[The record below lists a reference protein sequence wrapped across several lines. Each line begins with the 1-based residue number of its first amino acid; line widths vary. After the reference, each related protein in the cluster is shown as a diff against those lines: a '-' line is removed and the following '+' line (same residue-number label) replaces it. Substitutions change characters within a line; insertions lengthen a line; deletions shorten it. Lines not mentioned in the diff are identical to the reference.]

1 MDGPDTAGGLSLPLL
16 SLVASTVWLA
26 APLVLAAL
34 AGLYAERSGVIDI
47 GLEGKMLA
55 AAFAGAAVASL
66 TGSAALGLGAGIAAA
81 LLLSLLHG
89 AAAIIGGGDQIVSG
103 MALNLIALGATPSL
117 ASAWFG
123 QRGTTPPLP
132 AGARFGPFT
141 LPLAQPLSE
150 IPILGRV
157 YTTVISGHS
166 LPVYLAWLAVPLT
179 AFVLASTRFGLR
191 LRAVGESPEAV
202 DAAGLSVARLRFIAL
217 AVNGA
222 LCGVA
227 GVCLSMAQGN
237 GFLRDMSA
245 GRGYLALAAL
255 IFGKWRPW
263 PVLGACLLFAAAD
276 AVQARLQGV
285 ALPAI
290 GTVPVQFIQVLPY
303 LITVAILAGFV
314 GTARPPR
321 ALGKPYSPAR

>member
-1 MDGPDTAGGLSLPLL
+1 MDGAGTAGEMSLLLL
-16 SLVASTVWLA
+16 SLAASTVRLA

-34 AGLYAERSGVIDI
+34 AGLYAERSGVVDI

-55 AAFAGAAVASL
+55 AAFAGAAVAAL

-81 LLLSLLHG
+81 LVLALLHG
-89 AAAIIGGGDQIVSG
+89 VAAIAGGADQIVSG
-103 MALNLIALGATPSL
+103 MALNLIAAGATPSL
-117 ASAWFG
+117 ASAWFR

-132 AGARFGPFT
+132 AGARFGPIT
-141 LPLAQPLSE
+141 LPLAQSLGE
-150 IPILGRV
+150 VPIVGWV
-157 YTTVISGHS
+157 YTTIISGHS

-179 AFVLASTRFGLR
+179 AFVLSYTGFGLR

-202 DAAGLSVARLRFIAL
+202 DAAGLSVARLRFTAL
-217 AVNGA
+217 AVNGV
-222 LCGVA
+222 LCGLA

-263 PVLGACLLFAAAD
+263 PVLAACLLFAAAD

-285 ALPAI
+285 VLPGFGA
-290 GTVPVQFIQVLPY
+290 VPVQLIQALPY
-303 LITVAILAGFV
+303 VITVVILAGLV

-321 ALGKPYSPAR
+321 ALGKPYPPVR

>member
-1 MDGPDTAGGLSLPLL
+1 
-16 SLVASTVWLA
+16 
-26 APLVLAAL
+26 
-34 AGLYAERSGVIDI
+34 
-47 GLEGKMLA
+47 MLA

-66 TGSAALGLGAGIAAA
+66 TGSAIFGLAAGIAAA
-81 LLLSLLHG
+81 LLLALLHG
-89 AAAIIGGGDQIVSG
+89 VAAIAARGDQIVSG
-103 MALNLIALGATPSL
+103 MAFNLIAAGATPSL

-132 AGARFGPFT
+132 SGARFGPIT
-141 LPLAQPLSE
+141 LPFAQSLGE
-150 IPILGRV
+150 IPLVGRV
-157 YTTVISGHS
+157 YATIISGHT
-166 LPVYLAWLAVPLT
+166 LPVDLAGLAVPWT
-179 AFVLASTRFGLR
+179 AFVLARTRFGLR
-191 LRAVGESPEAV
+191 LRAAGESPESV
-202 DAAGLSVARLRFIAL
+202 DAAGQSVARLRFTEL
-217 AVNGA
+217 VVNGA
-222 LCGVA
+222 LCGVS

-285 ALPAI
+285 VLP
-290 GTVPVQFIQVLPY
+290 GLGMVPVQLIQALPY

-314 GTARPPR
+314 GRARPPR
-321 ALGKPYSPAR
+321 ALGRPYPPIA

>member
-1 MDGPDTAGGLSLPLL
+1 MDGAGTAGEMSLLLL
-16 SLVASTVWLA
+16 SLAASTVRLA

-34 AGLYAERSGVIDI
+34 AGLYAERSGVVDI

-55 AAFAGAAVASL
+55 AAFAGAAVAAL

-81 LLLSLLHG
+81 LVLALLHG
-89 AAAIIGGGDQIVSG
+89 VAAIAGGADQIVSG
-103 MALNLIALGATPSL
+103 MALNLIAAGATPSL

-132 AGARFGPFT
+132 AGARFGPIT
-141 LPLAQPLSE
+141 LPLAQSLGE
-150 IPILGRV
+150 VPIAGRV
-157 YTTVISGHS
+157 YTTIISGHS

-179 AFVLASTRFGLR
+179 AFVLSYTGFGLR

-202 DAAGLSVARLRFIAL
+202 NAAGLSVARLRFTAL
-217 AVNGA
+217 AVNGV
-222 LCGVA
+222 LCGLA

-263 PVLGACLLFAAAD
+263 PVLAACLLFAAAD

-285 ALPAI
+285 ILPGI
-290 GTVPVQFIQVLPY
+290 GAVPVQLIQALPY
-303 LITVAILAGFV
+303 MITVVILAGLV
-314 GTARPPR
+314 GMARPPR
-321 ALGKPYSPAR
+321 ALGKPYPPIR

>member
-1 MDGPDTAGGLSLPLL
+1 MSLLLL
-16 SLVASTVWLA
+16 SLAGSTVRLA

-34 AGLYAERSGVIDI
+34 AGLYAERSGVVDI
-47 GLEGKMLA
+47 GLEGNMLA

-66 TGSAALGLGAGIAAA
+66 SGSAALGLGAGIAAA
-81 LLLSLLHG
+81 LVLALLHG
-89 AAAIIGGGDQIVSG
+89 VAAIAAGADQIVSG
-103 MALNLIALGATPSL
+103 MALNLIAAGATPSL

-132 AGARFGPFT
+132 AGARFGPIT
-141 LPLAQPLSE
+141 LPLAQSLGE
-150 IPILGRV
+150 VPIAGRV
-157 YTTVISGHS
+157 YTTIISGHS

-179 AFVLASTRFGLR
+179 AFVLSYTGFGLR

-202 DAAGLSVARLRFIAL
+202 DAAGLSVARLRFTAL
-217 AVNGA
+217 AVNGV
-222 LCGVA
+222 LCGLA

-263 PVLGACLLFAAAD
+263 PVLAACLLFAAAD

-285 ALPAI
+285 VLPGI
-290 GTVPVQFIQVLPY
+290 GAVPVQLIQALPY
-303 LITVAILAGFV
+303 MITVVILAGLV

-321 ALGKPYSPAR
+321 VLGKPYPPIR

>member
-1 MDGPDTAGGLSLPLL
+1 MDGAGTAGEMSLLLL
-16 SLVASTVWLA
+16 SLAASTVRLA

-34 AGLYAERSGVIDI
+34 AGLYAERSGVVDI

-55 AAFAGAAVASL
+55 AAFAGAAVAAL

-81 LLLSLLHG
+81 LVLALLHG
-89 AAAIIGGGDQIVSG
+89 VAAIAAGADQIVSG
-103 MALNLIALGATPSL
+103 MALNLIAAGATPSL

-132 AGARFGPFT
+132 AGARFGPIT
-141 LPLAQPLSE
+141 LPLAQSLGE
-150 IPILGRV
+150 VPIAGRV
-157 YTTVISGHS
+157 YTTIISGHS

-179 AFVLASTRFGLR
+179 AFVLSYTGFGLR

-202 DAAGLSVARLRFIAL
+202 NAAGLSVARLRFTAL
-217 AVNGA
+217 AVNGV
-222 LCGVA
+222 LCGLA

-263 PVLGACLLFAAAD
+263 PVLAACLLFAAAD

-285 ALPAI
+285 ILPGI
-290 GTVPVQFIQVLPY
+290 GAVPVQLIQALPY
-303 LITVAILAGFV
+303 MITVVILAGLV
-314 GTARPPR
+314 GMARPPR
-321 ALGKPYSPAR
+321 ALGKPYPPIR

>member
-1 MDGPDTAGGLSLPLL
+1 VDGVGAAGGVSVLLL
-16 SLVASTVWLA
+16 SLAGSTVRLA

-34 AGLYAERSGVIDI
+34 AGLYAERSGVVDI

-55 AAFAGAAVASL
+55 AAFVGAAVASL
-66 TGSAALGLGAGIAAA
+66 TGSAAFGLGAGIAAA
-81 LLLSLLHG
+81 LLLALLHG
-89 AAAIIGGGDQIVSG
+89 IAAIAAGGDQIVSG
-103 MALNLIALGATPSL
+103 MALNLIAAGATPSL

-132 AGARFGPFT
+132 SRARFGPIA
-141 LPLAQPLSE
+141 LPLAQSLSE
-150 IPILGRV
+150 VPIVGRV
-157 YTTVISGHS
+157 YTAIISGHS

-179 AFVLASTRFGLR
+179 AYVLARTRFGLR
-191 LRAVGESPEAV
+191 LRAAGESPEAV
-202 DAAGLSVARLRFIAL
+202 DAAGLSVAGLRFAAL
-217 AVNGA
+217 AVNGV

-263 PVLGACLLFAAAD
+263 PVLSACLLFAAAD
-276 AVQARLQGV
+276 AVQARLQGIV
-285 ALPAI
+285 LPGI
-290 GTVPVQFIQVLPY
+290 GPVPVQLIQAVPY

-314 GTARPPR
+314 RTARPPC
-321 ALGKPYSPAR
+321 ALVKPYPPTR